1 MRVFDRDRETM
12 RPDLRE
18 QVQFERLQALLA
30 RLKRN
35 VRRYREQLG
44 DTRVDGLGQVAQL
57 PFTTPED
64 LVDAFPYGMF
74 ALPLREVV
82 RLGSLVGPDGR
93 QLVTGYTANDL
104 KLWGRLTARQL
115 VAAGVTS
122 SDVIQVCFGGG
133 VFPQAFG
140 YMLGAEVVEASVIPE
155 DTLHVDYQLQVLQS
169 YRTSALITT
178 PTNAADL
185 MALLRAQRTDPQVL
199 QLRTVL
205 LTRPVSGEQRTELEA
220 GLCARVCCGFGV
232 SEILDPGFCVECE
245 EGRLH
250 VNEDGFLAE
259 VVDGELVVTTLCH
272 EAMPLLRYRTRV
284 ACTIE
289 RVKCDCGRT
298 GAVLT
303 PGERLDGRQRVNEV
317 PLYERQVEQI
327 LRQTRAAGQPF
338 RIAISEHRISVA
350 IEVSEDFFVDQM
362 RGLELLRREIQSE
375 FLSRLGIEA
384 EVQYVAPGAAGR
396 RSE

>member
-1 MRVFDRDRETM
+1 MRVIDRDRETM

-18 QVQFERLQALLA
+18 QVQLERLQALLV
-30 RLKRN
+30 RLRRN
-35 VRRYREQLG
+35 VRRYRDQLG
-44 DTRVDGLGQVAQL
+44 DARVESLGQLAQL

-82 RLGSLVGPDGR
+82 RLDSLVGPEGR
-93 QLVTGYTANDL
+93 QLVTGHTWNDL

-122 SDVIQVCFGGG
+122 NDVIQVCFGGG

-155 DTLHVDYQLQVLQS
+155 DTLHVDYQLQVLQN
-169 YRTSALITT
+169 YRTTTLITT

-185 MALLRAQRTDPQVL
+185 MALLRSQRLDPQSL

-205 LTRPVSGEQRTELEA
+205 LTRPTSPEQRNELET
-220 GLCARVCCGFGV
+220 GLFARVRCGFGV

-250 VNEDGFLAE
+250 VNEDAFLVE
-259 VVDGELVVTTLCH
+259 VVDRELVVTTLCH

-284 ACTIE
+284 AGAAE

-298 GAVLT
+298 GLVLT
-303 PGERLDGRQRVNEV
+303 PGERLDGCQRVDEI
-317 PLYERQVEQI
+317 PLYEKQVEDV
-327 LRQTRAAGQPF
+327 LRKTRAAGQPF
-338 RIAISEHRISVA
+338 LIAISEHHITVA
-350 IEVSEDFFVDQM
+350 IEVSEDFFGDQM
-362 RGLELLRREIQSE
+362 RGLEQLRREIQSE
-375 FLSRLGIEA
+375 VLSRLGIHA
-384 EVQYVAPGAAGR
+384 EVQYVAPGAAR
-396 RSE
+396 RG

>member
-30 RLKRN
+30 RLRRN

-44 DTRVDGLGQVAQL
+44 DIRIESLADLTKL
-57 PFTTPED
+57 PLTAPED

-74 ALPLREVV
+74 ALPLREVA
-82 RLGSLVGPDGR
+82 RLDSLVGPDGR
-93 QLVTGYTANDL
+93 QLVTGHTANDL

-122 SDVIQVCFGGG
+122 SDIIQVCFGGG
-133 VFPQAFG
+133 FFSHAFG
-140 YMLGAEVVEASVIPE
+140 YMLGAGVVEASVIPE
-155 DTLHVDYQLQVLQS
+155 ETLHVDYQLQVLSS

-185 MALLRAQRTDPQVL
+185 MALLRTQHKDPQAL

-205 LTRPVSGEQRTELEA
+205 LTRPVRPELRHELEA

-232 SEILDPGFCVECE
+232 SAVMDPGLCVECE
-245 EGRLH
+245 AGRLH
-250 VNEDGFLAE
+250 VNEDCFLAE
-259 VVDGELVVTTLCH
+259 SVGGELVLTTLCH

-284 ACTIE
+284 SCGME
-289 RVKCDCGRT
+289 RMKCDCGRT
-298 GAVLT
+298 GIVLT
-303 PGERLDGRQRVNEV
+303 PGERLDGRQRVNEI
-317 PLYERQVEQI
+317 PLYERQVDQI

-338 RIAISEHRISVA
+338 RIAISERRVAVA
-350 IEVSEDFFVDQM
+350 IEVSEDFFGDQM

-384 EVQYVAPGAAGR
+384 EVQYVAPGGADRTA
-396 RSE
+396 